1 VKPESRMWQTLRP
14 LLAELDPVRV
24 ENLSSVGTP
33 DVNYVG
39 GWIELK
45 CLAAWPKKPETVVK
59 VDHFT
64 PEQRAWI
71 LRRCRAGGKVFV
83 ILRVANDWLLF
94 GGAQAACS
102 LGTWTKDR
110 TLREAALVLVSFSGA
125 SLRKDLLLK
134 ELRR

>member
-14 LLAELDPVRV
+14 LLEELDPIRV

-45 CLAAWPKKPETVVK
+45 CLRAWPKKPETIVR

-83 ILRVANDWLLF
+83 ILRVANDWLMF
-94 GGAQAACS
+94 EGSWAANH
-102 LGTWTKDR
+102 LGHRTQEQLLRWTM
-110 TLREAALVLVSFSGA
+110 LVSVGVGLS
-125 SLRKDLLLK
+125 KDLLLEK
-134 ELRR
+134 LRR